1 MGGMKGI
8 HYWGL
13 QTLRKKSCL
22 TRLVIMPEVGM
33 EGSKSTGTVQ
43 NWYAFSPGSYC
54 RGQVESESQITVGVK

>member
-13 QTLRKKSCL
+13 QTFRKISCL

-43 NWYAFSPGSYC
+43 NRYAFSPGSYYS
-54 RGQVESESQITVGVK
+54 GQVESESQITVGVK